1 MTAEQTTG
9 TSRHSIAVP
18 DLEVISAPDS
28 RAAQA
33 YRAVRESVRH
43 ASADR
48 PVRSVLLADPGTRN
62 QAGVAV
68 ANLGASFAL
77 NGDTT
82 VVIDSDATNPV
93 LHSMLNVPLS
103 PGLLE
108 WLSAEESNHGP
119 EPSST
124 GVDSLFV
131 VPAGSRVGGQNRSM
145 SDLLTGASID
155 RLSDNLSATAK
166 YLLFHAPPLTDSSE
180 ALAIGAH
187 VDAVLMVIRS
197 GSTKRSDAQR
207 ARESLERV
215 GARILGAVLTDAR

>member
-1 MTAEQTTG
+1 MTAEQSTG
-9 TSRHSIAVP
+9 TSRGSVPAP

-48 PVRSVLLADPGTRN
+48 PVRSVLLADPGTRS

-82 VVIDSDATNPV
+82 VVVDSDVGNPV
-93 LHSMLNVPLS
+93 LHSNLNAALS

-108 WLSAEESNHGP
+108 WLSSGESGSAP
-119 EPSST
+119 EPAAT
-124 GVDSLFV
+124 GVDSLYV
-131 VPAGSRVGGQNRSM
+131 LPAGSRDDGFNRSM
-145 SDLLTGASID
+145 SDLLTGEAIE
-155 RLSDNLSATAK
+155 RLTDNLSTTAR
-166 YLLFHAPPLTDSSE
+166 YVLFHAPPLTDSSE
-180 ALAIGAH
+180 ALMIGAH

-197 GSTKRSDAQR
+197 GQTKRSDAQR
-207 ARESLERV
+207 AKESLERV
-215 GARILGAVLTDAR
+215 GARILGAVLIDAR